1 MTARDASPIHLP
13 GQAQEDI
20 GLIAETVEELNSI
33 VDWGGLTTMRELARV
48 VLDKMFRDDADTFLD
63 AEGGHASYRALLR
76 HPDLRVSKSG
86 LWYAVA
92 IDKALHQLGAVGEQ
106 LTSAQL
112 KRLVH
117 IADAGERLALAS
129 QAVSAGWTVEM
140 LEGVIASREPT
151 RPAEAPRLGRP
162 PQPIPVKRL
171 AKVERAVSDL
181 QTEAPS
187 ATELDGETARKLLE
201 RAEAAQQALA
211 TWVEALRS
219 RVAG

>member
-1 MTARDASPIHLP
+1 MI
-13 GQAQEDI
+13 I
-20 GLIAETVEELNSI
+20 
-33 VDWGGLTTMRELARV
+33 LARRHGSTGPPV
-48 VLDKMFRDDADTFLD
+48 WN
-63 AEGGHASYRALLR
+63 RAL
-76 HPDLRVSKSG
+76 PVKISRV
-86 LWYAVA
+86 AREFAA
-92 IDKALHQLGAVGEQ
+92 IRCRERGH
-106 LTSAQL
+106 
-112 KRLVH
+112 LVH

-162 PQPIPVKRL
+162 PQPIPVNRL
-171 AKVERAVSDL
+171 AKVEQAVSDL